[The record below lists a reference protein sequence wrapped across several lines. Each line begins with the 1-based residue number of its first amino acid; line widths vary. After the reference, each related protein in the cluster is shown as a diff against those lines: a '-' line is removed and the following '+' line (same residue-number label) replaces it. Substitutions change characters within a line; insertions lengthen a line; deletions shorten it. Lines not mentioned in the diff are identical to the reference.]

1 MVKKYISTKIKVAH
15 ATLKR
20 ARGLLVSHGRAAA
33 CELLWSGG
41 GRILWMERN
50 AVTPNAASTKRC
62 LVWYL
67 SRVLTRVLYILQLN
81 SPGGPVFYVHLV
93 LLMDEITHK
102 QTRMLKL
109 LPNMSVTL
117 EQIHIFKNKYN
128 RTDCT
133 SLCLLMQFYSKINF
147 ISPLYYIWRIKHW
160 CLEITC
166 IDSLC
171 YLWPSFHHN
180 ECEITKYFI

>member
-1 MVKKYISTKIKVAH
+1 MINWVKWRREDSLNGKERCHTKCGFYQEVSGLIFESCAYSCFAYSTA
-15 ATLKR
+15 
-20 ARGLLVSHGRAAA
+20 
-33 CELLWSGG
+33 ELMWG
-41 GRILWMERN
+41 
-50 AVTPNAASTKRC
+50 A
-62 LVWYL
+62 
-67 SRVLTRVLYILQLN
+67 
-81 SPGGPVFYVHLV
+81 VFYVHLV